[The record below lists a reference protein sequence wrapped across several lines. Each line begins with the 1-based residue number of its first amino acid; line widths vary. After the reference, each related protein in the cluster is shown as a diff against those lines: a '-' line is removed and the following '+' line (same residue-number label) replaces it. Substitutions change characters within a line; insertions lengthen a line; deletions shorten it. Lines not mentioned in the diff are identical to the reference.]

1 MAKLQ
6 TAVNKVKRLEEQTNP
21 VNNMP
26 EGLGA
31 GSINTSLRDIPRQS
45 VSQQP
50 TQQPSQADLYAILE
64 KRRLQALEQQ
74 KRNALA
80 ALKQEKAQVNPAFH
94 TGLSNIAGQSARQ
107 ARNLAEYLA
116 QRGQTQSGIAA
127 QGEMQM
133 QSDLLSQQGLLEQQ
147 RINALA
153 DIARRES
160 AVRSAYDSGA
170 LDAAMERQ
178 YNTLQWQLAEQERAR
193 QEGIATVGQYYDDY
207 ARQLNLI
214 EQMEAM
220 GDFSQSYL
228 KPYLKMARQEK
239 IARQAEAQ
247 AKAEQQE
254 FENWLAVQKLNNSR
268 GGGGGGTSTQT
279 TDTGMTK
286 DEAFAYDYNRAASG
300 LITPQEIERNRESL
314 VGQYGLS
321 KYNQILRAA
330 KNYLGNLSTARND
343 LLPMVY
349 DENGYG
355 NEIINSGRTDL
366 IDALNRYYEQYPN
379 APIKRNQLMEQG
391 LGTSWKG
398 RYY

>member
-6 TAVNKVKRLEEQTNP
+6 TAVNKVKRLEEQINP

-26 EGLGA
+26 EGLGT
-31 GSINTSLRDIPRQS
+31 GSINTAMRDLPTQK
-45 VSQQP
+45 VQP
-50 TQQPSQADLYAILE
+50 TAQQPSQADLYAILE

-80 ALKQEKAQVNPAFH
+80 ALKQEKAQVDPAFH

-160 AVRSAYDSGA
+160 AVRSAYDSGV

-207 ARQLNLI
+207 AAQINKI

-220 GDFSQSYL
+220 GDYSQSYL
-228 KPYLKMARQEK
+228 KPYLIMARQEK
-239 IARQAEAQ
+239 IAKQAEAQ
-247 AKAEQQE
+247 AKAEQQA
-254 FENWLAVQKLNNSR
+254 FENWLAIQKLKNQNLRKTGS
-268 GGGGGGTSTQT
+268 GGSSGGGGTP
-279 TDTGMTK
+279 DTGVTK
-286 DEAFAYDYNRAASG
+286 DEAFAFDYDKAASG
-300 LITPQEIERNRESL
+300 AISPQEVISNRASL
-314 VGQYGLS
+314 IAQYGLT
-321 KYNQILRAA
+321 KYNQILKAA
-330 KNYLGNLSTARND
+330 EDNFS
-343 LLPMVY
+343 
-349 DENGYG
+349 
-355 NEIINSGRTDL
+355 I
-366 IDALNRYYEQYPN
+366 
-379 APIKRNQLMEQG
+379 RNQMISQG
-391 LGTSWKG
+391 FGTSWKG
-398 RYY
+398 RWY

>member
-6 TAVNKVKRLEEQTNP
+6 TAVNKVKRLEEQINP

-26 EGLGA
+26 EGLGT
-31 GSINTSLRDIPRQS
+31 GSINTAMRDLPTQT
-45 VSQQP
+45 VQP
-50 TQQPSQADLYAILE
+50 TAQQPSQADLYAILE

-80 ALKQEKAQVNPAFH
+80 TLKQEKAQVNPAFH

-160 AVRSAYDSGA
+160 EVRSAYDSGA

-178 YNTLQWQLAEQERAR
+178 YNTLQGQLAEQERAR

-207 ARQLNLI
+207 AAQLNKI
-214 EQMEAM
+214 AQMEAM
-220 GDFSQSYL
+220 GDYSQSYL
-228 KPYLKMARQEK
+228 KPYLIMARQEK
-239 IARQAEAQ
+239 MARQAEAQ

-254 FENWLAVQKLNNSR
+254 FENWLAIQKLKNQNLRKTGS
-268 GGGGGGTSTQT
+268 GGSSGGGGTP
-279 TDTGMTK
+279 DKGLTK
-286 DEAFAYDYNRAASG
+286 DEAFAFDYDKAASG
-300 LITPQEIERNRESL
+300 AISPQEVTSNRASL
-314 VGQYGLS
+314 IAQYGLT
-321 KYNQILRAA
+321 KFNQILKAA
-330 KNYLGNLSTARND
+330 EDNFS
-343 LLPMVY
+343 
-349 DENGYG
+349 
-355 NEIINSGRTDL
+355 I
-366 IDALNRYYEQYPN
+366 
-379 APIKRNQLMEQG
+379 RNQMISQG
-391 LGTSWKG
+391 FGTSWKG

>member
-6 TAVNKVKRLEEQTNP
+6 TAVNKVKRLEEQINP

-31 GSINTSLRDIPRQS
+31 GVNTAMRDLTTQT
-45 VSQQP
+45 VQP
-50 TQQPSQADLYAILE
+50 TAQQPSQADLYAIQE

-80 ALKQEKAQVNPAFH
+80 TLKQEKAQVNPAFN

-160 AVRSAYDSGA
+160 EVRSAYDSGA

-178 YNTLQWQLAEQERAR
+178 YNTLQGQLAEQERAR

-207 ARQLNLI
+207 AAQLNKI
-214 EQMEAM
+214 AQMEAM
-220 GDFSQSYL
+220 GDYSQSYL
-228 KPYLKMARQEK
+228 KPYLTMARQQK
-239 IARQAEAQ
+239 IAELQAAE

-254 FENWLAVQKLNNSR
+254 FENWLAVQKLKNSR
-268 GGGGGGTSTQT
+268 GGGTPTQT

-286 DEAFAYDYNRAASG
+286 DEAFGYDYNRAASG

-321 KYNQILRAA
+321 KYNQILKAA
-330 KNYLGNLSTARND
+330 QNYLGNLSTARND

-355 NEIINSGRTDL
+355 DEIINSGRTDL

-398 RYY
+398 R

>member
-6 TAVNKVKRLEEQTNP
+6 TAVNKVKRLEEQINP

-31 GSINTSLRDIPRQS
+31 GVNTAMRDLPTQT
-45 VSQQP
+45 VQP
-50 TQQPSQADLYAILE
+50 TAQQPSQADLYAILE

-80 ALKQEKAQVNPAFH
+80 TLKQEKAQVNPAFH

-160 AVRSAYDSGA
+160 EVRSAYDSGA

-178 YNTLQWQLAEQERAR
+178 YNTLQGQLAEQERAR

-207 ARQLNLI
+207 AAQLNKI
-214 EQMEAM
+214 AQMEAM
-220 GDFSQSYL
+220 GDYSQSYL
-228 KPYLKMARQEK
+228 KPYLIMARQEK
-239 IARQAEAQ
+239 MARQAEAQ
-247 AKAEQQE
+247 AKAEQQA
-254 FENWLAVQKLNNSR
+254 FENWLAIQKLKNQNLRKTGS
-268 GGGGGGTSTQT
+268 GGSSGGGGTPTYKPTLTAAQARDAMDRGIINEVTVAAFNSHYGTNYT
-279 TDTGMTK
+279 V
-286 DEAFAYDYNRAASG
+286 DEARRMFNNITMDLDYFDRRDPLNIGNKSVGAY
-300 LITPQEIERNRESL
+300 SL
-314 VGQYGLS
+314 
-321 KYNQILRAA
+321 NQQKA
-330 KNYLGNLSTARND
+330 GNLSAQDGTYLRLKD
-343 LLPMVY
+343 LL
-349 DENGYG
+349 
-355 NEIINSGRTDL
+355 GR
-366 IDALNRYYEQYPN
+366 
-379 APIKRNQLMEQG
+379 
-391 LGTSWKG
+391 
-398 RYY
+398 

>member
-31 GSINTSLRDIPRQS
+31 GSINTAMRDLPAQS
-45 VSQQP
+45 VQP
-50 TQQPSQADLYAILE
+50 TAQQPSQADLYAIQE
-64 KRRLQALEQQ
+64 KRRLQALETQ

-80 ALKQEKAQVNPAFH
+80 TLKQEKAQVNPAFH
-94 TGLSNIAGQSARQ
+94 TGLSNIAGQSAQQ
-107 ARNLAEYLA
+107 ARTLAEYLA

-127 QGEMQM
+127 QSEMQRN
-133 QSDLLSQQGLLEQQ
+133 SDLMSQQGMLEQQ
-147 RINALA
+147 RANALT

-160 AVRSAYDSGA
+160 GVQSAYDSGA
-170 LDAAMERQ
+170 LDASMERQ
-178 YNTLQWQLAEQERAR
+178 YNSLQGQLTAQQQAR

-207 ARQLNLI
+207 AKQLNQI
-214 EQMEAM
+214 AQMEAM
-220 GDFSQSYL
+220 GDYSQSYL
-228 KPYLKMARQEK
+228 KPYLTMARQEK
-239 IARQAEAQ
+239 MAGQAEAQ

-268 GGGGGGTSTQT
+268 GGGTSTQT

-286 DEAFAYDYNRAASG
+286 DEAFGYDYNRAASG
-300 LITPQEIERNRESL
+300 LTTPQEIERNRESL

-321 KYNQILRAA
+321 KYNQILKAA
-330 KNYLGNLSTARND
+330 QNYLGNLSTARND

-355 NEIINSGRTDL
+355 DEIINSGRTDL

>member
-31 GSINTSLRDIPRQS
+31 GVNTAMRDLPTQT
-45 VSQQP
+45 VQP
-50 TQQPSQADLYAILE
+50 TAQQPSQADLYAIQE

-80 ALKQEKAQVNPAFH
+80 TLKQEKAQVNPAFH

-160 AVRSAYDSGA
+160 GVRSAYDSGA
-170 LDAAMERQ
+170 LDASMERQ
-178 YNTLQWQLAEQERAR
+178 YNTLQGQLAEQERAR

-207 ARQLNLI
+207 ARQLNQI

-239 IARQAEAQ
+239 IAELQAAEA
-247 AKAEQQE
+247 KAQQQE
-254 FENWLAVQKLNNSR
+254 FENWLAIQKLNKS
-268 GGGGGGTSTQT
+268 GSGGTPTQT
-279 TDTGMTK
+279 TDTGVTK
-286 DEAFAYDYNRAASG
+286 DEAFAFDYDKAASG
-300 LITPQEIERNRESL
+300 AISPQEVTSNRASL
-314 VGQYGLS
+314 IAQYGLT
-321 KYNQILRAA
+321 KFNQILKAA
-330 KNYLGNLSTARND
+330 ENNFSTRSQ
-343 LLPMVY
+343 M
-349 DENGYG
+349 
-355 NEIINSGRTDL
+355 IS
-366 IDALNRYYEQYPN
+366 
-379 APIKRNQLMEQG
+379 QG
-391 LGTSWKG
+391 FGTSWKG

>member
-26 EGLGA
+26 EGLGT
-31 GSINTSLRDIPRQS
+31 GSINTAMRDLPTQS
-45 VSQQP
+45 VQP
-50 TQQPSQADLYAILE
+50 TAQQPSQADLYAIQE

-80 ALKQEKAQVNPAFH
+80 TLKQEKAQVNPAFH

-147 RINALA
+147 RAQTLA

-160 AVRSAYDSGA
+160 EVRSAYDSGV

-178 YNTLQWQLAEQERAR
+178 YNALQGQLAEQERAR

-207 ARQLNLI
+207 AAQLNKI
-214 EQMEAM
+214 AQMEAM
-220 GDFSQSYL
+220 GDYSQSYL
-228 KPYLKMARQEK
+228 KPYLTMARQEK
-239 IARQAEAQ
+239 MARQAEAQ

-254 FENWLAVQKLNNSR
+254 FENWLAMQKLRKTGS
-268 GGGGGGTSTQT
+268 GGGGTP
-279 TDTGMTK
+279 DKGLTK
-286 DEAFAYDYNRAASG
+286 DEAFAFDYDKAASG
-300 LITPQEIERNRESL
+300 AISPQEVTSNRASL
-314 VGQYGLS
+314 IAQYGLT
-321 KYNQILRAA
+321 KFNQILKAA
-330 KNYLGNLSTARND
+330 EDNFS
-343 LLPMVY
+343 
-349 DENGYG
+349 
-355 NEIINSGRTDL
+355 I
-366 IDALNRYYEQYPN
+366 
-379 APIKRNQLMEQG
+379 RNQMISQG
-391 LGTSWKG
+391 FGTSWKG

>member
-6 TAVNKVKRLEEQTNP
+6 TAVNKVKRLEEQINP

-26 EGLGA
+26 EGLET

-160 AVRSAYDSGA
+160 EVRSAYDSGA

-178 YNTLQWQLAEQERAR
+178 YNTLQGQLAEQERAR

-207 ARQLNLI
+207 AAQLNKI
-214 EQMEAM
+214 AQMEAM
-220 GDFSQSYL
+220 GDYSQSYL
-228 KPYLKMARQEK
+228 KPYLIMARQEK
-239 IARQAEAQ
+239 MARQAEAQ
-247 AKAEQQE
+247 AKAEQQA
-254 FENWLAVQKLNNSR
+254 FENWLAIQKLKNQNLRKTGS
-268 GGGGGGTSTQT
+268 GGSSGGGGTPTYKPTLTAAQARDAMDRGIINEVTVAAFNSHYGTNYT
-279 TDTGMTK
+279 V
-286 DEAFAYDYNRAASG
+286 DEARRMFNNITMDLDYFDRRDPLNIGNKSVGAY
-300 LITPQEIERNRESL
+300 SL
-314 VGQYGLS
+314 
-321 KYNQILRAA
+321 NQQKA
-330 KNYLGNLSTARND
+330 GNLSAQDGTYLRLKD
-343 LLPMVY
+343 LL
-349 DENGYG
+349 
-355 NEIINSGRTDL
+355 GR
-366 IDALNRYYEQYPN
+366 
-379 APIKRNQLMEQG
+379 
-391 LGTSWKG
+391 
-398 RYY
+398 

>member
-31 GSINTSLRDIPRQS
+31 GVNTAMRDLPTQT
-45 VSQQP
+45 VQP
-50 TQQPSQADLYAILE
+50 TAQQPSQADLYAIQE

-80 ALKQEKAQVNPAFH
+80 TLKQEKAQVNPAFH
-94 TGLSNIAGQSARQ
+94 TGLSNIAGQSAQQ
-107 ARNLAEYLA
+107 ARTLAEYLA

-127 QGEMQM
+127 QGEMQR

-147 RINALA
+147 RANALA

-160 AVRSAYDSGA
+160 GVQSAYDSGA
-170 LDAAMERQ
+170 LDASMERQ
-178 YNTLQWQLAEQERAR
+178 YNTLQGQLAEQERAR

-207 ARQLNLI
+207 ARQLNQI

-239 IARQAEAQ
+239 MARQAEAQ

-254 FENWLAVQKLNNSR
+254 FENWLAVQKLRKTGS
-268 GGGGGGTSTQT
+268 GGSSGGTTN
-279 TDTGMTK
+279 TGVTK
-286 DEAFAYDYNRAASG
+286 DEAFAFDYDKAASG
-300 LITPQEIERNRESL
+300 AISPQEVTSNRASL
-314 VGQYGLS
+314 IAQYGLT
-321 KYNQILRAA
+321 KFNQILKAA
-330 KNYLGNLSTARND
+330 EDNFSTRSQ
-343 LLPMVY
+343 M
-349 DENGYG
+349 
-355 NEIINSGRTDL
+355 IS
-366 IDALNRYYEQYPN
+366 
-379 APIKRNQLMEQG
+379 QG
-391 LGTSWKG
+391 FGTSWKG

>member
-6 TAVNKVKRLEEQTNP
+6 TAVNKVKRLEEQINP

-26 EGLGA
+26 EGLGT
-31 GSINTSLRDIPRQS
+31 GSINTAMRDLPTQK
-45 VSQQP
+45 VQP
-50 TQQPSQADLYAILE
+50 TAQQPSQADLYAILE

-80 ALKQEKAQVNPAFH
+80 TLKQEKAQVNPAFH

-160 AVRSAYDSGA
+160 AVRSAYDSGV

-207 ARQLNLI
+207 AAQLNKI
-214 EQMEAM
+214 AQMEAM
-220 GDFSQSYL
+220 GDYSQSYL
-228 KPYLKMARQEK
+228 KPYLIMARQEK

-254 FENWLAVQKLNNSR
+254 FENWLAIQKLRKTGS
-268 GGGGGGTSTQT
+268 GGSSGGGGTP
-279 TDTGMTK
+279 DTGITK
-286 DEAFAYDYNRAASG
+286 DEAFAFDYDKAASG
-300 LITPQEIERNRESL
+300 AISPQEVTSNRASL
-314 VGQYGLS
+314 IAQYGLT
-321 KYNQILRAA
+321 KYNQILKAA
-330 KNYLGNLSTARND
+330 EDNFS
-343 LLPMVY
+343 
-349 DENGYG
+349 
-355 NEIINSGRTDL
+355 I
-366 IDALNRYYEQYPN
+366 
-379 APIKRNQLMEQG
+379 RNQMISQG
-391 LGTSWKG
+391 FGTSWKG

>member
-6 TAVNKVKRLEEQTNP
+6 TAVNKVKRLEKQTNP

-31 GSINTSLRDIPRQS
+31 GSINTAMRDNPQQS
-45 VSQQP
+45 VNNSSQMP
-50 TQQPSQADLYAILE
+50 EWIKTNSNYNPYPPSQQPSQADLYAIQE

-80 ALKQEKAQVNPAFH
+80 TLKQEKAQVNPAFH

-160 AVRSAYDSGA
+160 EVRGAYDSGA

-178 YNTLQWQLAEQERAR
+178 YNTLQGQLAEQERAR

-207 ARQLNLI
+207 AAQLNKI
-214 EQMEAM
+214 AQMEAM

-228 KPYLKMARQEK
+228 KPYLTMARQQK
-239 IARQAEAQ
+239 QAEQAQAQ
-247 AKAEQQE
+247 AKAEQQK
-254 FENWLAVQKLNNSR
+254 FENWLAVQKLRKTGSGGS
-268 GGGGGGTSTQT
+268 GGGGVGGMPVPTFAQALDAWNSGI
-279 TDTGMTK
+279 DTPQIREVLGIGNQIEQM
-286 DEAFAYDYNRAASG
+286 EAMGDYNTVVNNVKRALAGTNAASPSAWNAVVSYLKNAVMNGVITEAQASTILSSIG
-300 LITPQEIERNRESL
+300 LE
-314 VGQYGLS
+314 
-321 KYNQILRAA
+321 
-330 KNYLGNLSTARND
+330 
-343 LLPMVY
+343 
-349 DENGYG
+349 
-355 NEIINSGRTDL
+355 
-366 IDALNRYYEQYPN
+366 
-379 APIKRNQLMEQG
+379 
-391 LGTSWKG
+391 
-398 RYY
+398 

>member
-6 TAVNKVKRLEEQTNP
+6 TAVNKVKRLEEQINP

-26 EGLGA
+26 EGLGT

-160 AVRSAYDSGA
+160 EVRGAYDSGA

-207 ARQLNLI
+207 AAQLNKI
-214 EQMEAM
+214 AQMEAM
-220 GDFSQSYL
+220 GDYSQSYL
-228 KPYLKMARQEK
+228 KPYLIMARQEK

-247 AKAEQQE
+247 AKAEQQA
-254 FENWLAVQKLNNSR
+254 FENWLAIQKLRKTGS
-268 GGGGGGTSTQT
+268 GGSSGGGGTP
-279 TDTGMTK
+279 DTGLTK
-286 DEAFAYDYNRAASG
+286 DEAFAFDYDKAASG
-300 LITPQEIERNRESL
+300 AISPQEVTSNRVSL
-314 VGQYGLS
+314 IAEYGLT
-321 KYNQILRAA
+321 KYNQILKAA
-330 KNYLGNLSTARND
+330 EDNFS
-343 LLPMVY
+343 
-349 DENGYG
+349 
-355 NEIINSGRTDL
+355 I
-366 IDALNRYYEQYPN
+366 
-379 APIKRNQLMEQG
+379 RNQMISQG
-391 LGTSWKG
+391 FGTSWKG

>member
-26 EGLGA
+26 EGLGT
-31 GSINTSLRDIPRQS
+31 GSINTAMRDLPAQS
-45 VSQQP
+45 VQP
-50 TQQPSQADLYAILE
+50 TAQQPSQADLYAIQE

-80 ALKQEKAQVNPAFH
+80 TLKQEKAQVNPAFH

-160 AVRSAYDSGA
+160 EVRSAYDSGA

-178 YNTLQWQLAEQERAR
+178 YNTLQGTLAEQERAR

-207 ARQLNLI
+207 AAQLNKI
-214 EQMEAM
+214 AQMEAM
-220 GDFSQSYL
+220 GDYSQSYL
-228 KPYLKMARQEK
+228 KPYLTMARQEK
-239 IARQAEAQ
+239 MARQAEAQ

-254 FENWLAVQKLNNSR
+254 FENWLAMQKLRKTGS
-268 GGGGGGTSTQT
+268 GGGGTP
-279 TDTGMTK
+279 DRGLTK
-286 DEAFAYDYNRAASG
+286 DEAFAFDYDKAASG
-300 LITPQEIERNRESL
+300 AISPQEVTSNRASL
-314 VGQYGLS
+314 IAQYGLT
-321 KYNQILRAA
+321 KYNQILKAA
-330 KNYLGNLSTARND
+330 EDNFS
-343 LLPMVY
+343 
-349 DENGYG
+349 
-355 NEIINSGRTDL
+355 I
-366 IDALNRYYEQYPN
+366 
-379 APIKRNQLMEQG
+379 RNQMISQG
-391 LGTSWKG
+391 FGTSWKG

>member
-26 EGLGA
+26 EGLGT
-31 GSINTSLRDIPRQS
+31 GSINTAMRDLPAQS
-45 VSQQP
+45 AQP
-50 TQQPSQADLYAILE
+50 TTQQPSQADLYAIQE

-80 ALKQEKAQVNPAFH
+80 TLKQEKAQVNPAFH

-160 AVRSAYDSGA
+160 GVQSAYDSGA
-170 LDAAMERQ
+170 LDASMERQ
-178 YNTLQWQLAEQERAR
+178 YNSLQGQLAEQERAR

-207 ARQLNLI
+207 ARQLNQI

-220 GDFSQSYL
+220 GDYSQSYL
-228 KPYLKMARQEK
+228 KPYLRMARQQK
-239 IARQAEAQ
+239 QAEQAQAQ

-254 FENWLAVQKLNNSR
+254 FENWLAMQKLRKTGS
-268 GGGGGGTSTQT
+268 GGSSGGGGTPTYKPTLTAAQARDAIANGVITQET
-279 TDTGMTK
+279 VDAYNFYYGTDKTV
-286 DEAFAYDYNRAASG
+286 DQYNRQSPTLNDLMGGMGAEIIQAQMNG
-300 LITPQEIERNRESL
+300 QITPEQ
-314 VGQYGLS
+314 GQY
-321 KYNQILRAA
+321 LRMLEMAN
-330 KNYLGNLSTARND
+330 KFR
-343 LLPMVY
+343 
-349 DENGYG
+349 
-355 NEIINSGRTDL
+355 
-366 IDALNRYYEQYPN
+366 
-379 APIKRNQLMEQG
+379 
-391 LGTSWKG
+391 
-398 RYY
+398 

>member
-6 TAVNKVKRLEEQTNP
+6 TAVNKVKRLEEQINP

-26 EGLGA
+26 EGLGT

-80 ALKQEKAQVNPAFH
+80 ALQREKAQVNPAFH

-160 AVRSAYDSGA
+160 EVQSAYDSGA

-207 ARQLNLI
+207 AAQLNKI
-214 EQMEAM
+214 AQMEAM
-220 GDFSQSYL
+220 GDYSQSYL
-228 KPYLKMARQEK
+228 KPYLIMARQEK

-247 AKAEQQE
+247 AKAEQQA
-254 FENWLAVQKLNNSR
+254 FENWLAIQKLKNQNLRKTGSGGSSR
-268 GGGGGGTSTQT
+268 GGGTP
-279 TDTGMTK
+279 DTGLTK
-286 DEAFAYDYNRAASG
+286 DEAFAFDYDKAASG
-300 LITPQEIERNRESL
+300 AISPQEVIRNRASL
-314 VGQYGLS
+314 IAQYGLT
-321 KYNQILRAA
+321 KYNQILKAA
-330 KNYLGNLSTARND
+330 EDNFS
-343 LLPMVY
+343 
-349 DENGYG
+349 
-355 NEIINSGRTDL
+355 I
-366 IDALNRYYEQYPN
+366 
-379 APIKRNQLMEQG
+379 RNQMISQG
-391 LGTSWKG
+391 FGTSWKG
-398 RYY
+398 RWY

>member
-31 GSINTSLRDIPRQS
+31 GVNTAMRDLPTQT
-45 VSQQP
+45 VQP
-50 TQQPSQADLYAILE
+50 TAQQPSQADLYAIQE

-80 ALKQEKAQVNPAFH
+80 TLKQEKAQVNPAFN

-160 AVRSAYDSGA
+160 AVRSAYDSGV
-170 LDAAMERQ
+170 LDASMERQ
-178 YNTLQWQLAEQERAR
+178 YNTLQGTLAEQERAR
-193 QEGIATVGQYYDDY
+193 QEGIATVDQYYDDY
-207 ARQLNLI
+207 AAQLNKI
-214 EQMEAM
+214 AQMEAM

-228 KPYLKMARQEK
+228 KPYLRMARQQKQAE
-239 IARQAEAQ
+239 QAEAQ

-254 FENWLAVQKLNNSR
+254 FENWLAVQKLRKTGS
-268 GGGGGGTSTQT
+268 GGGGTP
-279 TDTGMTK
+279 DTGVTK
-286 DEAFAYDYNRAASG
+286 DEAFAFDYDKAASG
-300 LITPQEIERNRESL
+300 AISPQEVTSNRASL
-314 VGQYGLS
+314 IAQYGLT
-321 KYNQILRAA
+321 KFNQILKAA
-330 KNYLGNLSTARND
+330 EDNFSTRSQ
-343 LLPMVY
+343 M
-349 DENGYG
+349 
-355 NEIINSGRTDL
+355 IS
-366 IDALNRYYEQYPN
+366 
-379 APIKRNQLMEQG
+379 QG
-391 LGTSWKG
+391 FGTSWKG

>member
-6 TAVNKVKRLEEQTNP
+6 TAVNKVKRLEEQINP

-26 EGLGA
+26 EGLGT
-31 GSINTSLRDIPRQS
+31 GSINTAMRDLPTQK
-45 VSQQP
+45 VQP
-50 TQQPSQADLYAILE
+50 TAQQPSQADLYAILE

-80 ALKQEKAQVNPAFH
+80 ALQQEKAQVNPAFH

-160 AVRSAYDSGA
+160 AVRSAYDSGV

-207 ARQLNLI
+207 AAQLNKI

-220 GDFSQSYL
+220 GDYSQSYL
-228 KPYLKMARQEK
+228 KPYLIMARQEK

-247 AKAEQQE
+247 AKAEQQA
-254 FENWLAVQKLNNSR
+254 FENWLAIQKLKNQLAIQKLKNQNLRKTGS
-268 GGGGGGTSTQT
+268 GGSSGGGGTP
-279 TDTGMTK
+279 DTGVTK
-286 DEAFAYDYNRAASG
+286 DEAFAFDYDKAASG
-300 LITPQEIERNRESL
+300 AISPQEVISNRASL
-314 VGQYGLS
+314 IAQYGLT
-321 KYNQILRAA
+321 KYNQILKAA
-330 KNYLGNLSTARND
+330 EDNFS
-343 LLPMVY
+343 
-349 DENGYG
+349 
-355 NEIINSGRTDL
+355 I
-366 IDALNRYYEQYPN
+366 
-379 APIKRNQLMEQG
+379 RNQMISQG
-391 LGTSWKG
+391 FGTSWKG
-398 RYY
+398 RWY

>member
-31 GSINTSLRDIPRQS
+31 GSINTAMRDLPTQT
-45 VSQQP
+45 VQP
-50 TQQPSQADLYAILE
+50 TAQQPSQADLYAIQE

-80 ALKQEKAQVNPAFH
+80 TLKQEKAQVNPAFQ

-147 RINALA
+147 RANALA

-160 AVRSAYDSGA
+160 GVRGAYDSGA
-170 LDAAMERQ
+170 LDASMERQ
-178 YNTLQWQLAEQERAR
+178 YNTLQGTLAEQERAR

-207 ARQLNLI
+207 ARQLNQI

-220 GDFSQSYL
+220 GDYSQSYL

-239 IARQAEAQ
+239 MARQAEAQ

-254 FENWLAVQKLNNSR
+254 FENWLAMQRLRKTGS
-268 GGGGGGTSTQT
+268 GGSGGGGTP
-279 TDTGMTK
+279 DTGVTK
-286 DEAFAYDYNRAASG
+286 DEAFAFDYDKAASG
-300 LITPQEIERNRESL
+300 AISPQEVTSNRVSL
-314 VGQYGLS
+314 IAQYGLT
-321 KYNQILRAA
+321 KFNQILKAA
-330 KNYLGNLSTARND
+330 EDNFSTRSQ
-343 LLPMVY
+343 M
-349 DENGYG
+349 
-355 NEIINSGRTDL
+355 IS
-366 IDALNRYYEQYPN
+366 
-379 APIKRNQLMEQG
+379 QG
-391 LGTSWKG
+391 FGTSWKG

>member
-6 TAVNKVKRLEEQTNP
+6 TAVNKVKRLEEQINP

-26 EGLGA
+26 EGLGT
-31 GSINTSLRDIPRQS
+31 GSINTAMRDLPTQK
-45 VSQQP
+45 VQP
-50 TQQPSQADLYAILE
+50 TAQQPSQADLYAILE

-160 AVRSAYDSGA
+160 AVRSAYDSGV

-207 ARQLNLI
+207 AAQLNKI
-214 EQMEAM
+214 AQMEAM
-220 GDFSQSYL
+220 GDYSQSYL
-228 KPYLKMARQEK
+228 KPYLIMARQEK
-239 IARQAEAQ
+239 MARQAEAQ

-254 FENWLAVQKLNNSR
+254 FENWLAVQKLRKTGS
-268 GGGGGGTSTQT
+268 GGSSGGGGTP
-279 TDTGMTK
+279 DTGITK
-286 DEAFAYDYNRAASG
+286 DEAFAFDYDKAASG
-300 LITPQEIERNRESL
+300 AISPQEVTSNRASL
-314 VGQYGLS
+314 IAQYGLT
-321 KYNQILRAA
+321 KYNQILKAA
-330 KNYLGNLSTARND
+330 EDNFS
-343 LLPMVY
+343 
-349 DENGYG
+349 
-355 NEIINSGRTDL
+355 I
-366 IDALNRYYEQYPN
+366 
-379 APIKRNQLMEQG
+379 RNQMISQG
-391 LGTSWKG
+391 FGTSWKG